1 MAFEWYMK
9 AAEQGDVYGCFNVGE
24 CYYHGKGVEQNA
36 EQAFEWYMRAADK
49 GDMQSQVNV
58 ANAYYLGNG
67 TEQDHHKAFLWYRE
81 AAFQGHILSQKNVGA
96 AYWNGDGVEKSLE
109 ECGYP
114 PRDYQSRGLLPSGMS
129 LPPTVAMPRHSLP
142 LAGS

>member
-1 MAFEWYMK
+1 MKVNLAMAFEWYMK
-9 AAEQGDVYGCFNVGE
+9 
-24 CYYHGKGVEQNA
+24 
-36 EQAFEWYMRAADK
+36 AADK

-96 AYWNGDGVEKSLE
+96 AYYKATFQGFQPAIDYCKEH
-109 ECGYP
+109 GYKW
-114 PRDYQSRGLLPSGMS
+114 Y
-129 LPPTVAMPRHSLP
+129 
-142 LAGS
+142 